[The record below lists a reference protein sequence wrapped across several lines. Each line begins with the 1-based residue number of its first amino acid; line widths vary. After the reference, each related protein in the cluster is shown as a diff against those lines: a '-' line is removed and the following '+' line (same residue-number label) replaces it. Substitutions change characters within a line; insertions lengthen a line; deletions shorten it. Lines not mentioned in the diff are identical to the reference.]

1 MQLYIEIKILQEV
14 KNISNKQSSL
24 PQHSCQQHKSHKT
37 IKKFFCKGTNC
48 SEFKGKKNQAKK
60 SFSA

>member
-24 PQHSCQQHKSHKT
+24 PQHSCQQHKS
-37 IKKFFCKGTNC
+37 
-48 SEFKGKKNQAKK
+48 
-60 SFSA
+60 